1 MIRTIFRIL
10 IGVMGLLSLQGAWH
24 HWFNVAGLA
33 NERGMK
39 ALGDIGQANI
49 RADVGGIFLAIGLL
63 SLIAAWR
70 QSRLW
75 ALATIIVVGS
85 ALFGRFVS
93 IALDGYSERVM
104 QPITIEAVVL
114 AILLGG
120 YFVWKKKP
128 EGL

>member
-10 IGVMGLLSLQGAWH
+10 IGIMGLLSLQGAWH

-33 NERGMK
+33 EERGMK
-39 ALGDIGQANI
+39 ALGAIGQANI

-63 SLIAAWR
+63 SLIAAWK
-70 QSRLW
+70 QSSHW
-75 ALATIIVVGS
+75 ALAAVVAIGS
-85 ALFGRFVS
+85 TLFGRFVS

-104 QPITIEAVVL
+104 QPIAIEAVVL
-114 AILLGG
+114 VILLGG

>member
-1 MIRTIFRIL
+1 MIRTIFQIL
-10 IGVMGLLSLQGAWH
+10 IGVLGLLSLQGAWH
-24 HWFNVAGLA
+24 HWFDVAGLA
-33 NERGMK
+33 EERGMK
-39 ALGDIGQANI
+39 ALGAIGQANI

-63 SLIAAWR
+63 SLIAAWK
-70 QSRLW
+70 QSRQW
-75 ALATIIVVGS
+75 ALAAIIVVGS

-104 QPITIEAVVL
+104 QPIAIEAIVV
-114 AILLGG
+114 AVLLGG